1 MMNQQAPIE
10 CDRNGSFSTRD
21 VCAIFFRHKVVFIM
35 HCLATLLTVGV
46 GVILWPDTYQAK
58 AALLVKLGRENLSDP
73 TVGSSSHQVIT
84 SGVRKEDIHSEI
96 RMLQSRDII
105 EQVVDALGPQVV
117 SPPAH
122 TPRTQWQRLLRQGQ
136 RTAKGCFQKAETFLV
151 DMNLRKPLTPRQK
164 TVLAIQKKLSV
175 TQLRQSDV
183 IELQLQWRSPETAKA
198 ILEQLMEFYLQRH
211 LQAHKNA
218 GGIQFFQAQLLAS
231 EERLDH
237 TEQAIETIKQDFDIS
252 TYEEQKKQLLVK
264 ALDFEAL
271 LKECDA
277 NLAESHARVEELKQR
292 KAALRASIPTGFRA
306 LLGELERQWVLQ
318 QVTVD
323 ALSQRRQALS
333 RHIEAYRADLAHL
346 NGCDLQLHQLM
357 RQAKVQEENYAL
369 YHKKLEEVRIADA
382 QDNQKMVNVRVIEPP
397 LASFRPVQP
406 RRLPMLMLALVL
418 SPVLAF
424 GIALC
429 RDWVNHTI
437 KTDQDV
443 ERYLDL
449 PHLVSIKEAKPW
461 NRLKRIPS

>member
-1 MMNQQAPIE
+1 M
-10 CDRNGSFSTRD
+10 
-21 VCAIFFRHKVVFIM
+21 
-35 HCLATLLTVGV
+35 
-46 GVILWPDTYQAK
+46 
-58 AALLVKLGRENLSDP
+58 
-73 TVGSSSHQVIT
+73 
-84 SGVRKEDIHSEI
+84 
-96 RMLQSRDII
+96 
-105 EQVVDALGPQVV
+105 
-117 SPPAH
+117 
-122 TPRTQWQRLLRQGQ
+122 
-136 RTAKGCFQKAETFLV
+136 
-151 DMNLRKPLTPRQK
+151 
-164 TVLAIQKKLSV
+164 
-175 TQLRQSDV
+175 
-183 IELQLQWRSPETAKA
+183 
-198 ILEQLMEFYLQRH
+198 
-211 LQAHKNA
+211 
-218 GGIQFFQAQLLAS
+218 LAS